1 MNKDKKDVVKESRKL
16 FVDCGASYK
25 LYYVLLLTAGA

>member
-16 FVDCGASYK
+16 FVNCGASYK
-25 LYYVLLLTAGA
+25 LYVLLLKAGA